1 MYNALLSRSA
11 RAGGLALL
19 ALLLATLP
27 FVSWAGQGEGMR
39 QRKPR
44 ELVRST
50 HSTYRVLDA
59 GTEIGTEA
67 VTQEVYSDNTV
78 RFRCAATTRPAEG
91 LEMVTETDLLLEE
104 ESYFPIRF
112 GMKKVIRR
120 AGREKNMEHVIDVEM
135 FANVAVVRSNL
146 GTREDTT
153 RLVLPSG
160 TAFVSLE
167 FVHLYY
173 QVLFWYDEALGG
185 RQNIG
190 VFDPVGRKVTQ
201 GTVRHQ
207 SDETAVIGG
216 KEERAAVYVLE
227 MGPASVTLFV
237 GADGRILKA
246 TQEELTYELAE
257 GSGGSD
263 TRPE

>member
-1 MYNALLSRSA
+1 VYNALLSRSA
-11 RAGGLALL
+11 RAIGLALL
-19 ALLLATLP
+19 ALLLAALP
-27 FVSWAGQGEGMR
+27 VASWAGQGEGMR

-59 GTEIGTEA
+59 GTEIGTET
-67 VTQEVYSDNTV
+67 VTQEVYGDNTV
-78 RFRCAATTRPAEG
+78 QFRSSGTTRPAEG
-91 LEMVTETDLLLEE
+91 IERVTETELLLEG

-112 GMKKVIRR
+112 GMRKVLRR
-120 AGREKNMEHVIDVEM
+120 AEPAKDIEHVIDMEM
-135 FANVAVVRSNL
+135 FANVAVIRTNL
-146 GTREDTT
+146 GSREDTT
-153 RLVLPSG
+153 RVVLPTG
-160 TAFVSLE
+160 TAIINIELVY
-167 FVHLYY
+167 LYC

-190 VFDPVGRKVTQ
+190 VFDPVSRQVTQ
-201 GTVRHQ
+201 ATLRHQ
-207 SDETAVIGG
+207 NDETAVIGG

-237 GADGRILKA
+237 GAAGRILKA

-257 GSGGSD
+257 WSDGSD
-263 TRPE
+263 ARPE